1 MGTQRIPDLPRL
13 LFGGVVGFAFMMVVV
28 RVFVVNDFDYL
39 IIREGVETVLEGG
52 NPWAGKSLYYNPPLS
67 VFFLWPM
74 LFLDAKSMI
83 VLGGTLLIAL
93 VFYLE
98 AWVALAWFATNALLW
113 LVAAGNVDLYAMGAG
128 LLILLWSEKIGNRT
142 WLSALVRV
150 VGYGFLLVKPQGG
163 FFIVLLYVLLKKD
176 WRGVLLGLL
185 IYGLPFLRL
194 YPDWLRVI
202 LFDPPTPQDVASHSV
217 MGKFGVWFAVPLAL
231 WIILARRW
239 KFWQLGAALGQILSP
254 YGMPGV
260 PILLILTAVK
270 RRAAIPIVIVFSAC
284 LALLTWRTDI
294 PAGPD
299 YYTDIGRFMTI
310 YHLGMLALSL
320 ILACFQP
327 EDEDDGPSVIRM
339 SDWFQKNLLKREQ
352 DA

>member
-1 MGTQRIPDLPRL
+1 M
-13 LFGGVVGFAFMMVVV
+13 
-28 RVFVVNDFDYL
+28 FVVNDFDYWN
-39 IIREGVETVLEGG
+39 IRNGTTFLLSGL
-52 NPWAGKSLYYNPPLS
+52 NPWVERVNDFYNPPFSIL
-67 VFFLWPM
+67 FLWPS
-74 LFLDAKSMI
+74 LFLNAKGMI
-83 VLGGTLLIAL
+83 ILGGTFTIAL
-93 VFYLE
+93 IFYLE
-98 AWVALAWFATNALLW
+98 AWVALSWFATNAFLW
-113 LVAAGNVDLYAMGAG
+113 LVAAGNIDLFAVGAG
-128 LLILLWSEKIGNRT
+128 LCVLLLSEKVKKRQWI
-142 WLSALVRV
+142 SAFIRV
-150 VGYGFLLVKPQGG
+150 IGYGLLLVKPQGG
-163 FFIVLLYVLLKKD
+163 VFIVLITILQKKD
-176 WRGVLLGLL
+176 WRGILLG
-185 IYGLPFLRL
+185 
-194 YPDWLRVI
+194 I
-202 LFDPPTPQDVASHSV
+202 LFFGFPFYRFYPGWIQAILSNAPTAQNVASHSV

-294 PAGPD
+294 PAGPN
-299 YYTDIGRFMTI
+299 YYTEIGRFMTI

-339 SDWFQKNLLKREQ
+339 SDWFQKKLLKREQ